1 MRKKN
6 LFLIGLLLSV
16 MTINAQDDLN
26 AYKYVTVPNRFDF
39 QKSEDAYQLNS
50 LLKFLFNKKGF
61 EAVLNNETMPFAL
74 RTNPCLGVLAKVVNE
89 SNMFKTKVFI
99 ELYNCHNQVVL
110 KTEIGESKEK
120 DFKKGFQEAIRL
132 AFKTI
137 DDIPYNYINNK
148 QVEDIIALPEKKI
161 APQIL
166 KLPIQKEELVLEE
179 ISILEPSPKNVIANQ
194 KYQEKVV
201 VIAENAAKIK
211 ARSIEGKFTA
221 NTQTIVITQQGNQ
234 YTISDTQNNIIGIL
248 YQTSQAN
255 YFIVKWLQRDDNLP
269 KLVFLDE
276 NGDLLIDVKD
286 TFVVFKRKGL

>member
-6 LFLIGLLLSV
+6 LFLIGLFFSV
-16 MTINAQDDLN
+16 ISINAQVDLN

-39 QKSEDAYQLNS
+39 QNSEDAFQLNS

-74 RTNPCLGVLAKVVNE
+74 RANPCLGVLAKVVNE
-89 SNMFKTKVFI
+89 SSMFKTKVFI

-120 DFKKGFQEAIRL
+120 DLKKGFQEAIRL

-137 DDIPYNYINNK
+137 EDLSYNYADNK
-148 QVEDIIALPEKKI
+148 QIVDVDVIPEKKI

-179 ISILEPSPKNVIANQ
+179 KSILEPPTTNVIADQ

-201 VIAENAAKIK
+201 VIAENVAKIK
-211 ARSIEGKFTA
+211 TSTIEGMFASATK
-221 NTQTIVITQQGNQ
+221 TIAIAKQGNQ
-234 YTISDTQNNIIGIL
+234 YIVSDKQQNVIGIL
-248 YQTSQAN
+248 YPTSQAN
-255 YFIVKWLQRDDNLP
+255 YFIVKWLQSDDSLP
-269 KLVFLDE
+269 KLVYFNE
-276 NGDLLIDVKD
+276 EGDLIIDSVKSTD
-286 TFVVFKRKGL
+286 KYKGIR

>member
-1 MRKKN
+1 MSPKN

-16 MTINAQDDLN
+16 MTINAQEDLN
-26 AYKYVTVPNRFDF
+26 AYKYVTIPNRFDF

-61 EAVLNNETMPFAL
+61 EAVLTTESMPLGL
-74 RTNPCLGVLAKVVNE
+74 RTNPCLGVLAKVVDE
-89 SNMFKTKVFI
+89 STMFRTKVFI
-99 ELYNCHNQVVL
+99 ELYNCQNQLVL
-110 KTEIGESKEK
+110 KTEIGESREK
-120 DFKKGFQEAIRL
+120 DYKKGFQEATRI
-132 AFKTI
+132 AFTTI
-137 DDIPYNYINNK
+137 DNLPYQFSDDKRIK
-148 QVEDIIALPEKKI
+148 DIIVLPETKKTSNE
-161 APQIL
+161 PTVVQEVV
-166 KLPIQKEELVLEE
+166 KVEE
-179 ISILEPSPKNVIANQ
+179 IPIPEKNEVAAMTDQ

-255 YFIVKWLQRDDNLP
+255 YFIVKWLQSDDNLP
-269 KLVFLDE
+269 KLVFLNE
-276 NGDLLIDVKD
+276 AGD
-286 TFVVFKRKGL
+286 VVFDEKEGVKLFKQSK